1 MIFLQFKELTV
12 LRLNL
17 AGLPMGLGDV
27 VARGIG
33 GGVGE
38 EFKREGICVYLELIH
53 FIVQQKRSQHCKAI
67 LFQ

>member
-1 MIFLQFKELTV
+1 M

-17 AGLPMGLGDV
+17 AGLPTVLGDDI
-27 VARGIG
+27 ASGIG

-38 EFKREGICVYLELIH
+38 ESKREGICVYIELIH
-53 FIVQQKRSQHCKAI
+53 FIVQQKLSQHCKAI